1 MRVCLFNKMPLHHC
15 MLNRKQRKKRICS
28 GARRGVARCMPKKKK
43 KSGWTLKP
51 GQSVEDWLEA
61 RRAHWRAQMTEE
73 DQERLAM
80 REMGFRE
87 QMYSDDSD

>member
-1 MRVCLFNKMPLHHC
+1 
-15 MLNRKQRKKRICS
+15 
-28 GARRGVARCMPKKKK
+28 MPKKKK

-51 GQSVEDWLEA
+51 GESVEDWLDD
-61 RRAHWRAQMTEE
+61 RRARWRAQMTEE